1 MSERVFGPM
10 SSPIHPSSML
20 LMSTTL
26 GGGMREEAGKVGV
39 RGGKR
44 GERRRE
50 REVLDIVMKKGN
62 VV

>member
-44 GERRRE
+44 GERWEEEGE
-50 REVLDIVMKKGN
+50 RSVRYCYEKG
-62 VV
+62 